1 MARVAFH
8 VLTGEADDVAQSP
21 FGSVGVLHRGT
32 DLAAWWIRKD
42 REDIDPDWTVFD
54 REDFLYVVE
63 GQLRLELDDPSQTT
77 LTLGAGDAFVIP
89 ARIPFRGYRWPRD
102 SDEACVFVA
111 VSVAGAEATK
121 LPGGG
126 RSAGRDG

>member
-1 MARVAFH
+1 MAINVMA
-8 VLTGEADDVAQSP
+8 GEAHEVSQSL

-42 REDIDPDWTVFD
+42 REDIDPEWTVFD

-77 LTLGAGDAFVIP
+77 LTLEAGDAFVIP

-102 SDEACVFVA
+102 SDEPCVFVA
-111 VSVAGAEATK
+111 VSVAGTEATA
-121 LPGGG
+121 LPGRGG
-126 RSAGRDG
+126 SARREDG